1 MQAPRNRVE
10 SDYAC
15 RLGPVQSYC
24 RFRGSCNR
32 VRSVDLPFRLR
43 LVQIHAGFLEAGKRR
58 MQFAAGLCRFIVG
71 SAEPVTGSAIQ
82 TSHST
87 FQGGP
92 VTIFLVGV
100 FRGLLSCVFVV
111 SDLLQIPIHYVV
123 NRNWKLAG
131 QSFSRSRL
139 TR

>member
-1 MQAPRNRVE
+1 MQAPQNRLK

-15 RLGPVQSYC
+15 RLGLVQSYC

-43 LVQIHAGFLEAGKRR
+43 LVQIHVGFLEAGKRR

-82 TSHST
+82 TSH
-87 FQGGP
+87 FAGGLRR
-92 VTIFLVGV
+92 FMQLLRGGSKSEYV
-100 FRGLLSCVFVV
+100 FRSGLG
-111 SDLLQIPIHYVV
+111 QIHY
-123 NRNWKLAG
+123 R
-131 QSFSRSRL
+131 FSGTGNSCRSATFEFRFGSVDML
-139 TR
+139 